1 MGKAKLNIPMFTAL
15 ILLMLTMISVHLT
28 SGLYARYTAGATASD
43 SARVAFW
50 NVGATSEKPAV
61 SIDCSTDD
69 LDDEYRFTVTNN
81 SEVTARYDVTVTF
94 TEALSKGISFK
105 LDGTKAPQ
113 KTSDNK
119 TFTFEN
125 VGQLNYGGDSAE
137 HTLTFIA
144 VFEDVPD
151 DVSYNFTVTI
161 DFEQI
166 D

>member
-1 MGKAKLNIPMFTAL
+1 MGNTKVNIPMVVAL

-28 SGLYARYTAGATASD
+28 SGLYARYTARATASD
-43 SARVAFW
+43 SAHVAFW

-69 LDDEYRFTVTNN
+69 LDDVYRFTVTNN
-81 SEVTARYDVTVTF
+81 SEVTARYDVVVTF
-94 TEALSKGISFK
+94 TEALGEGISFK
-105 LDGTKAPQ
+105 LDKTKTPQ
-113 KTSDNK
+113 TNDNK

-137 HTLTFIA
+137 HTLTFVA
-144 VFEDVPD
+144 VSEDISEDVSCD
-151 DVSYNFTVTI
+151 FTVTI

>member
-1 MGKAKLNIPMFTAL
+1 MGKTKVNIPMFAAL

-43 SARVAFW
+43 SARVAIW

-69 LDDEYRFTVTNN
+69 LDDVYQFTVTNN

-94 TEALSKGISFK
+94 TEALGKGISFE
-105 LDGTKAPQ
+105 LDETKTPQ
-113 KTSDNK
+113 TNDNK

-125 VGQLNYGGDSAE
+125 VGQLNYGGDSAK
-137 HTLTFIA
+137 HTLTFTA